1 MSRSPIL
8 LVLHHPATPYL
19 SPSPTLIPDNVH
31 LGASLIASPSVL
43 SEMLQ
48 FAAEKKI
55 KPWIQ
60 KYPMDQV
67 NKAIVDMNKGKARY
81 RLVLVNEVQG
91 AKL

>member
-1 MSRSPIL
+1 
-8 LVLHHPATPYL
+8 
-19 SPSPTLIPDNVH
+19 
-31 LGASLIASPSVL
+31 
-43 SEMLQ
+43 MLQ